1 MILPQLKAM
10 STTYNEHKTKYRK
23 LKQAGFVVRER
34 LKKAEREMQAMLD
47 ERDSQ
52 ANDESEARHIEQ
64 QMQIERD
71 KLEAERR
78 EMDKLQENKE
88 QIDKEYRRAKQSLA
102 LKQREAM
109 HKIDNQVS

>member
-10 STTYNEHKTKYRK
+10 STTYNEHKNKYRK

-52 ANDESEARHIEQ
+52 ANNDNEVRHIEEQ
-64 QMQIERD
+64 LQIE
-71 KLEAERR
+71 K
-78 EMDKLQENKE
+78 DKLQGERHEMVKLRENKE
-88 QIDKEYRRAKQSLA
+88 QIDKEYRRAK
-102 LKQREAM
+102 
-109 HKIDNQVS
+109 